1 MKDMSQSLELAR
13 VLCKIIVV
21 NMFVAHWLIEIKPAK
36 IVEERT
42 MEYRSLVSVKQLKNT
57 HKVPF
62 YMQSIHG
69 TEIRRQV
76 NMEMKYTKV

>member
-1 MKDMSQSLELAR
+1 
-13 VLCKIIVV
+13 
-21 NMFVAHWLIEIKPAK
+21 
-36 IVEERT
+36 